1 MNLSYGSLLK
11 ALGLETT
18 AELEQLVIST
28 IYAGLVTGTLN
39 PYHQT
44 VNLSS
49 VAPLRDLPPNSIP
62 SMINTLQAWSSR
74 CTTTLA
80 SLEAQIASIK
90 AASLKRQKADAEWA
104 AVVEK
109 LIDGKSSEGKKD
121 GGKVVPETAGG
132 GHNFGAVASK
142 RESDRISDQDDGDMD
157 VDSTSPDDEGERAS
171 KAARKK
177 GGISIFM
184 K

>member
-1 MNLSYGSLLK
+1 M
-11 ALGLETT
+11 
-18 AELEQLVIST
+18 IST
-28 IYAGLVTGTLN
+28 IYAGLVAGTLD

-49 VAPLRDLPPNSIP
+49 VSPLRDLPPNSIP

-74 CTTTLA
+74 CTNTLA

-104 AVVEK
+104 AIVEK
-109 LIDGKSSEGKKD
+109 LVDGKSPEGKKEAGKAAFESST
-121 GGKVVPETAGG
+121 GGTS
-132 GHNFGAVASK
+132 FGAAASK

-177 GGISIFM
+177 RSSGFM

>member
-1 MNLSYGSLLK
+1 M
-11 ALGLETT
+11 
-18 AELEQLVIST
+18 ISS
-28 IYAGLVTGTLN
+28 IYAGLVTGTLD

-44 VNLSS
+44 VTLSS
-49 VAPLRDLPPNSIP
+49 VSPLRDLPPNSIP

-74 CTTTLA
+74 CTSTLA
-80 SLEAQIASIK
+80 SLESQIASIK
-90 AASLKRQKADAEWA
+90 AVSLKRQKADAEWA
-104 AVVEK
+104 ATVEK
-109 LIDGKSSEGKKD
+109 LVDGKSQEGKKETGKGASESGSVGQNY
-121 GGKVVPETAGG
+121 GG
-132 GHNFGAVASK
+132 VASK

-157 VDSTSPDDEGERAS
+157 LDSTSPDDEGERAS